1 MGRKVSLFW
10 PLALLLILLSAIV
23 GAGLSYQRA
32 LDRQADELLRKAN
45 SYTSQL
51 TNSPSDFKFNAAE
64 LEVDGYILRY
74 VRQSPQG
81 MQVLWE
87 NNARIPA
94 QALQHAVHGRDTQE
108 RISWRRRDYQIVA
121 ISINSGYGL
130 FMAVS
135 CEPLLHDT
143 INLGLWLTVLN
154 LMLLLVLYMI
164 GRRWLIEQRDRKVSE
179 LGLDHMTGI
188 AFFVGNS
195 FYFSDGNSAFWDLF
209 NTQDHS
215 NLEDIVADEDWKKV
229 RGYLQQSKE
238 DNVAIDFECSLLDQY
253 QELGRWALHVKP
265 WYREGYTGWLITGDD
280 ISKRHHMELELR
292 HEQQRVKTYFDSM
305 QTLLVICDKYGNI
318 ERINQ
323 QTQAMLDLPQSQLI
337 GYPIRSLLPNS
348 EATRLLGMWR
358 ELLTS
363 DRETLSL
370 ECPVISAS
378 GKESIISW
386 RITKVEDPG
395 TGRVEVVLA
404 GLDISES
411 VANRTALEAA
421 NRRIRDTLSQAE
433 AANQSKSIF
442 LASMSHEIRTPMN
455 GILGAA
461 ELLLESPLQDEQRN
475 YLEIIHSSSN
485 ALLDIINDILD
496 LSKIESGNLEIECID
511 FDLNKLLRDVYQL
524 FSEPSRRRG
533 LGLVYV
539 YDSALPARW
548 LGDPKR
554 IRQIINN
561 LVSNALKFTEQGRI
575 EIRVSGEVISDH
587 SHCLNIC
594 VNDTGI
600 GVSREKIEQIFSAFR
615 QADTSTSR
623 KYGGTG
629 LGLTISRHLAQAMG
643 GDIEVRS
650 ELGQGSYFTLQ
661 LTLQADEQ
669 NSAGLATSD
678 DRNVPSAEEPKDVVK
693 LSGLVLLAEDNQ
705 VNQRIAEK
713 MLQRLGLCC
722 HIVENGEQAVAEVLQ
737 KDYNLIL
744 MDVNMPVLDGI
755 AATERIRDLSY
766 PKNQV
771 PIIALTANAMMEDRN
786 RCLAA
791 GMNGFISKPI
801 KLDALRE
808 VIAGLL
814 LKS

>member
-1 MGRKVSLFW
+1 MGRKVSFFW
-10 PLALLLILLSAIV
+10 PLALLLILLSAV
-23 GAGLSYQRA
+23 AGAGLSYQRA
-32 LDRQADELLRKAN
+32 LDQQAGELLRKAN
-45 SYTSQL
+45 SYKSHL
-51 TNSPSDFKFNAAE
+51 TRSPTDFNFDASA
-64 LEVDGYILRY
+64 LEYSGYILRY

-81 MQVLWE
+81 QQVLWE
-87 NNARIPA
+87 NNALMPA
-94 QALQHAVHGRDTQE
+94 LALRNAVQGRDTQE
-108 RISWRRRDYQIVA
+108 RIIWQNHKYQVVS
-121 ISINSGYGL
+121 ISISSGYGL
-130 FMAVS
+130 FIAAS
-135 CEPLLHDT
+135 YESLLHDAV
-143 INLGLWLTVLN
+143 NLGSWLAGLN
-154 LMLLLVLYMI
+154 LLLVVVLYLI
-164 GRRWLIEQRDRKVSE
+164 GRRWLLRRDHKVSE

-188 AFFVGNS
+188 AFFVGRN
-195 FYFSDGNSAFWDLF
+195 FYFADGNSAFWNLF
-209 NTQDHS
+209 NMQDCS
-215 NLEDIVADEDWKKV
+215 KLEDIVAEGDWV
-229 RGYLQQSKE
+229 NVQEHLQQSKDE
-238 DNVAIDFECSLLDQY
+238 NAAIGFECNLLDQY
-253 QELGRWALHVKP
+253 QRVGRWALHVKP

-280 ISKRHHMELELR
+280 ISNRYHMEMELR
-292 HEQQRVKTYFDSM
+292 NEQQRVTAYFDSM

-318 ERINQ
+318 ERINR
-323 QTQAMLDLPQSQLI
+323 QTQLLLDLPQSQLI

-348 EATRLLGMWR
+348 EASRLLDMWR

-363 DRETLSL
+363 DTETLSL
-370 ECPVISAS
+370 ECPMILAS

-395 TGRVEVVLA
+395 ADRIEMVLA

-411 VANRTALEAA
+411 VANRTALEVA
-421 NRRIRDTLSQAE
+421 NRRICDTLSQAE

-496 LSKIESGNLEIECID
+496 LSKIESGNLEIERID

-533 LGLVYV
+533 LRLVYLF
-539 YDSALPARW
+539 DSALPACW
-548 LGDPKR
+548 FGDPKR
-554 IRQIINN
+554 IRQIITN

-575 EIRVSGEVISDH
+575 EIRVSGEIVNDH
-587 SHCLNIC
+587 NYRLDIC
-594 VNDTGI
+594 VSDTGI
-600 GVSREKIEQIFSAFR
+600 GVSPEKIEQIFSAFR

-629 LGLTISRHLAQAMG
+629 LGLTISRRLAQAME
-643 GDIEVRS
+643 GDIHVSS
-650 ELGQGSYFTLQ
+650 ELGKGSRFTLQ
-661 LTLQADEQ
+661 LMLQAD
-669 NSAGLATSD
+669 
-678 DRNVPSAEEPKDVVK
+678 DRNTCCTANDNTNANRKDAQKDEAK
-693 LSGLVLLAEDNQ
+693 LNGMVLLAEDNR

-713 MLQRLGLCC
+713 MLQRLGLSC

-737 KDYNLIL
+737 KDYDLVL

-766 PKNQV
+766 PKSQV

-791 GMNGFISKPI
+791 GMNDFVSKPI
-801 KLDALRE
+801 KLDALRQAM
-808 VIAGLL
+808 VGVLD
-814 LKS
+814 KN

>member
-1 MGRKVSLFW
+1 
-10 PLALLLILLSAIV
+10 
-23 GAGLSYQRA
+23 
-32 LDRQADELLRKAN
+32 
-45 SYTSQL
+45 
-51 TNSPSDFKFNAAE
+51 
-64 LEVDGYILRY
+64 
-74 VRQSPQG
+74 
-81 MQVLWE
+81 
-87 NNARIPA
+87 
-94 QALQHAVHGRDTQE
+94 
-108 RISWRRRDYQIVA
+108 
-121 ISINSGYGL
+121 
-130 FMAVS
+130 
-135 CEPLLHDT
+135 
-143 INLGLWLTVLN
+143 
-154 LMLLLVLYMI
+154 
-164 GRRWLIEQRDRKVSE
+164 
-179 LGLDHMTGI
+179 
-188 AFFVGNS
+188 
-195 FYFSDGNSAFWDLF
+195 
-209 NTQDHS
+209 
-215 NLEDIVADEDWKKV
+215 
-229 RGYLQQSKE
+229 
-238 DNVAIDFECSLLDQY
+238 
-253 QELGRWALHVKP
+253 
-265 WYREGYTGWLITGDD
+265 
-280 ISKRHHMELELR
+280 
-292 HEQQRVKTYFDSM
+292 
-305 QTLLVICDKYGNI
+305 
-318 ERINQ
+318 
-323 QTQAMLDLPQSQLI
+323 
-337 GYPIRSLLPNS
+337 
-348 EATRLLGMWR
+348 
-358 ELLTS
+358 
-363 DRETLSL
+363 
-370 ECPVISAS
+370 
-378 GKESIISW
+378 
-386 RITKVEDPG
+386 
-395 TGRVEVVLA
+395 
-404 GLDISES
+404 
-411 VANRTALEAA
+411 
-421 NRRIRDTLSQAE
+421 
-433 AANQSKSIF
+433 
-442 LASMSHEIRTPMN
+442 MN

-587 SHCLNIC
+587 SHRLNIC

-678 DRNVPSAEEPKDVVK
+678 DRNVPSAEEPKDVGK

>member
-10 PLALLLILLSAIV
+10 PLALLLILLSAVV
-23 GAGLSYQRA
+23 GAGLNYQRA
-32 LDRQADELLRKAN
+32 LDQQAGELLRKAN
-45 SYTSQL
+45 SYKSHL
-51 TNSPSDFKFNAAE
+51 TRSPSDFNFNAAE
-64 LEVDGYILRY
+64 LEYDGYILRY

-81 MQVLWE
+81 LQVLWE

-94 QALQHAVHGRDTQE
+94 MALQNAVRGRDTQE
-108 RISWRRRDYQIVA
+108 RITWQHHKYQIVA
-121 ISINSGYGL
+121 ISLSSGYGL

-135 CEPLLHDT
+135 YQPLLQDA
-143 INLGLWLTVLN
+143 INLGLWLLGLN
-154 LMLLLVLYMI
+154 LVLVLVLYLV
-164 GRRWLIEQRDRKVSE
+164 GRRWLVERRDRKVSE

-188 AFFVGNS
+188 AFFVGRN
-195 FYFSDGNSAFWDLF
+195 FYFTDGNSAFWSLF
-209 NTQDHS
+209 NMQDCS
-215 NLEDIVADEDWKKV
+215 KLEDIVTEEDWSKAQ
-229 RGYLQQSKE
+229 GYLQQSKE

-253 QELGRWALHVKP
+253 QEVGRWALHVKP
-265 WYREGYTGWLITGDD
+265 WYREGYTGWLVTGDD

-292 HEQQRVKTYFDSM
+292 NEQQRVTAYFDSM

-348 EATRLLGMWR
+348 EAARLLGMWR

-363 DRETLSL
+363 DIETLSL
-370 ECPVISAS
+370 ECPMISAS

-411 VANRTALEAA
+411 VANRTALEVA
-421 NRRIRDTLSQAE
+421 NRRIRETLSQAE

-496 LSKIESGNLEIECID
+496 LSKIESGNLEIERID

-533 LGLVYV
+533 LGLVYL

-554 IRQIINN
+554 IRQIITN

-575 EIRVSGEVISDH
+575 EIRVSGETFNDH
-587 SHCLNIC
+587 SHRLNIR

-600 GVSREKIEQIFSAFR
+600 GVSQEKIEQIFSAFR

-643 GDIEVRS
+643 GDIQVSS
-650 ELGQGSYFTLQ
+650 ELGQGSCFTLQ
-661 LTLQADEQ
+661 LTLQADDQSTTEP
-669 NSAGLATSD
+669 AVK
-678 DRNVPSAEEPKDVVK
+678 DRDAAPAEVPKDETK

-713 MLQRLGLCC
+713 MLQRLGLSC

-737 KDYNLIL
+737 KDYDLVL

-771 PIIALTANAMMEDRN
+771 SIIALTANAMMEDRN

-791 GMNGFISKPI
+791 GMNGFVSKPI

-808 VIAGLL
+808 AIAGMLE
-814 LKS
+814 KS